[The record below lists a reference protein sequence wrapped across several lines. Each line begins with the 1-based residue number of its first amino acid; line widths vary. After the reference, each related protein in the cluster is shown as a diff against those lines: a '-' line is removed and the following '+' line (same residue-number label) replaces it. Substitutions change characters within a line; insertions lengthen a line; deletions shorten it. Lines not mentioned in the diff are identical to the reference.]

1 MTTCLWVEEA
11 VGSNKYGLPAGC
23 WRALSG
29 INNQSTFQPSPS
41 HNRLSTPLYDVCTEA
56 DSSICVIWFCVTGEC
71 SLFFVCLFWVIL
83 WGCMVVFL
91 CFVSFLLLCF
101 LFTIFWFGLFV
112 LCMSNSLF
120 NKNCY
125 MCALAEHTIFFFFSV
140 HVLCVEKPLFCC
152 AQRQRSF
159 TAVWPQRNCPQTFQK
174 ITSTFV
180 LWILNTGK
188 LIV

>member
-125 MCALAEHTIFFFFSV
+125 MCALAEHTIFFFFLFMCSV
-140 HVLCVEKPLFCC
+140 LKSLCSAVLKDKEVSLLYDPNETVLRLF
-152 AQRQRSF
+152 RR
-159 TAVWPQRNCPQTFQK
+159 
-174 ITSTFV
+174 
-180 LWILNTGK
+180 
-188 LIV
+188 